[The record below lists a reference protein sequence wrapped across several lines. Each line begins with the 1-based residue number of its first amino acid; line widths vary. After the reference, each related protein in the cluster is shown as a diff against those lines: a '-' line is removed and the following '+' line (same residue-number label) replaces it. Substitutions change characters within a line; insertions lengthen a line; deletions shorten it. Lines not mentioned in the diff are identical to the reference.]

1 VQFTGSLAAG
11 ATQSWFTFNWPA
23 KWHVLWTVLPLT
35 NCPGNVQLKWRTRV
49 ERASATMATYW
60 IVVTN
65 TTSATIRFEARYDIL
80 SR

>member
-1 VQFTGSLAAG
+1 M
-11 ATQSWFTFNWPA
+11 
-23 KWHVLWTVLPLT
+23 PLT
-35 NCPGNVQLKWRTRV
+35 TCPGNVQLKWRTRV